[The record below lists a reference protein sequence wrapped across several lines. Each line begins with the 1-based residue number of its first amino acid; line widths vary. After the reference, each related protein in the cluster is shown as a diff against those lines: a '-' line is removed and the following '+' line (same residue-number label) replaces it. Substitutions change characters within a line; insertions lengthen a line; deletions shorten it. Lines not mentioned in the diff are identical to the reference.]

1 MGSRWLFLSPFAS
14 QFRRN
19 NLSLYLYG
27 GPKYCLVQSN
37 SIIIQDDGTIRL
49 ANYNEILK
57 RAKWFDD
64 GTYNTQF
71 VDEENLFPLNTEG
84 LQEAI
89 QRHIV
94 VRHQELLDNHYDN
107 PGDFATERE
116 LAVYELIQQPQTAQ
130 TTAA

>member
-37 SIIIQDDGTIRL
+37 SIIIQGDGTIRL
-49 ANYNEILK
+49 ASYSEV
-57 RAKWFDD
+57 RSTAKWFDNGD
-64 GTYNTQF
+64 YYTQS
-71 VDEENLFPLNTEG
+71 VAEENVFPISTEG